1 MLANNYQSVQK
12 HERITK
18 LMRFIEEH
26 PGLKLED
33 LGPMAQQH
41 VFHGKHTL
49 KKVESYFYSLLREGD
64 IYTSID
70 GEVYSTDHR
79 TEASP

>member
-1 MLANNYQSVQK
+1 MAKNYQSVQK

-26 PGLKLED
+26 PGLTLED
-33 LGPMAQQH
+33 LAPMARDQ
-41 VFHGKHTL
+41 VFRGHHTL

-64 IYTSID
+64 IYSSID
-70 GEVYSTDHR
+70 GKVYSIDHKQ
-79 TEASP
+79 EAEP